1 MSDLSTASLRRL
13 RIKKA
18 LSTITTLRAVASA
31 SEWWSCLGVIVDRV
45 FILSYSISITL
56 EARRVFYANIHE
68 WRLCLWILAAKQAS
82 RSLPDVTVEFTLS
95 PSLNSF
101 WSLWSKRVPPA
112 HKSLLSKGP
121 KKSKKSLILYLECSG
136 AHWSSTLTYICAQVL
151 EEKQWRA
158 DRTGANVNGVP
169 SRRLPSQKA
178 AVSSLLPQ
186 VLHIKGPLCCR
197 WITDDLV
204 RRSRHFFGRELFSD
218 WSAYSR

>member
-121 KKSKKSLILYLECSG
+121 EKVKEIPHSLSR
-136 AHWSSTLTYICAQVL
+136 VL
-151 EEKQWRA
+151 R
-158 DRTGANVNGVP
+158 
-169 SRRLPSQKA
+169 
-178 AVSSLLPQ
+178 SSLK
-186 VLHIKGPLCCR
+186 LHPYVYMCSSLGGE
-197 WITDDLV
+197 TV
-204 RRSRHFFGRELFSD
+204 AGR
-218 WSAYSR
+218 